1 MANISSFRGW
11 RYNSDLVDDY
21 SDVIVPPYDVITA
34 KERDAYYDRSPYN
47 YIRIN
52 LNRLPGNS
60 RYESASSALRHWK
73 NNGVLVKED
82 QNAIYIV
89 SQTFEQADNMV
100 ERIGCICSVQ
110 LTEFGNV
117 VLPHEKTIEKHL
129 NDRLQLMEATSA
141 NTGQIFMCYQDE
153 EMILE
158 NIHGTM
164 VNEPVIDVNLD
175 DVQYRIWRVVEK
187 DIIDQFVSVMLD
199 KTLVIADGHHR
210 YKTALRYAAKHP
222 ESDDAT
228 RVMGTLVNS
237 KNRGMLIL
245 PTHRLLSGIKINI
258 DQIEARLEE
267 SFQIKRL
274 DGAGAILAQMN
285 SEPDRKGILG
295 LYHRESDTGL
305 LLNFS
310 SWNKLKTMLPESGQ
324 TLRELNTNI
333 LHLFVLETVFNI
345 DTNNQKDLR
354 HVSYMRGNKP
364 VSNMLK
370 KEYDYTVACFV
381 NPPSLEDVFNIAESG
396 ETMPQKSTF
405 FFPKIYSGLVTR
417 CFEN

>member
-1 MANISSFRGW
+1 MAKLFPFQGW
-11 RYNSDLVDDY
+11 RYNSDVIDNY
-21 SDVIVPPYDVITA
+21 SDVIVPPYDVITV
-34 KERDAYYDRSPYN
+34 KEQDAYYDRSPYN
-47 YIRIN
+47 YVRIN
-52 LNRLPGNS
+52 LNRSPGNR

-73 NNGVLVKED
+73 ENGVLIKED
-82 QNAIYIV
+82 KDAIYII
-89 SQTFEQADNMV
+89 SQTYEQAGNMV

-110 LTEFGNV
+110 LTELGNV
-117 VLPHEKTIEKHL
+117 VLPHEKTIEKYL

-158 NIHGTM
+158 NIQEIM

-175 DVQYRIWRVVEK
+175 DVLYRIWPVVEK
-187 DIIDQFVSVMLD
+187 DKIDQFVSTMLD

-210 YKTALRYAAKHP
+210 YKTALRYAEKHP
-222 ESDDAT
+222 ELDDAT
-228 RVMGTLVNS
+228 RVMVTLVNS
-237 KNRGMLIL
+237 KNKGMQIL

-258 DQIEARLEE
+258 DQIEARLEK
-267 SFQIKRL
+267 SFQIKKL
-274 DGAGAILAQMN
+274 EGADAVLAQMD
-285 SEPDRKGILG
+285 SEPERRGMLGI
-295 LYHRESDTGL
+295 YHRESDTGL

-310 SWNKLKTMLPESGQ
+310 SWNKLKTMLPESSQ

-345 DTNNQKDLR
+345 DTNKQKDLR

-364 VSNMLK
+364 ASGMLK
-370 KEYDYTVACFV
+370 KENDYTVACFV
-381 NPPSLEDVFNIAESG
+381 NPPSLEDVFKIAKSG

-405 FFPKIYSGLVTR
+405 FFPKVYSGLVTR

>member
-1 MANISSFRGW
+1 
-11 RYNSDLVDDY
+11 
-21 SDVIVPPYDVITA
+21 
-34 KERDAYYDRSPYN
+34 
-47 YIRIN
+47 
-52 LNRLPGNS
+52 
-60 RYESASSALRHWK
+60 
-73 NNGVLVKED
+73 
-82 QNAIYIV
+82 
-89 SQTFEQADNMV
+89 MV

-110 LTEFGNV
+110 LTELGNV
-117 VLPHEKTIEKHL
+117 VLPHEKTIEKYL

-158 NIHGTM
+158 NIQEIM

-175 DVQYRIWRVVEK
+175 DVLYRIWPVVEK
-187 DIIDQFVSVMLD
+187 DKIDQFVSTMLD

-210 YKTALRYAAKHP
+210 YKTALRYAEKHP
-222 ESDDAT
+222 ELDDAA
-228 RVMGTLVNS
+228 RVMVTLVNS
-237 KNRGMLIL
+237 KNKGMQIL

-258 DQIEARLEE
+258 DQIEARLEK
-267 SFQIKRL
+267 SFQIKKL
-274 DGAGAILAQMN
+274 EGADAVLAQMD
-285 SEPDRKGILG
+285 SEPERRGMLGI
-295 LYHRESDTGL
+295 YHRESDTGL

-310 SWNKLKTMLPESGQ
+310 SWNKLKTMLPESSQ

-345 DTNNQKDLR
+345 DTNKQKDLR

-364 VSNMLK
+364 ASGMLK
-370 KEYDYTVACFV
+370 KENDYTVACFV
-381 NPPSLEDVFNIAESG
+381 NPPSLEDVFKIAKSG

-405 FFPKIYSGLVTR
+405 FFPKVYSGLVTR